1 MLIGAVEMLDGPM
14 DQAVLPAC
22 ALEMIHTY
30 SLIHDD
36 LPGMDNDSMRRGRPT
51 SHMVFGEGQAI
62 LAGDGLLSFA
72 FECMLKNALHYP
84 ARALQHLRAMDEI
97 ARGAGVSGMVGGQAA
112 LLSEAPFAARFGLA
126 GRAGVYALSIAEYNA
141 CMGKIVAAPTAGS
154 CGILPGALLA
164 AQEEDGFSDDELV
177 MALFAAAAIGR
188 AIALQ
193 ATISGAEGGCQA
205 ECGTAAGMAAAA
217 LTQLY
222 GGSPEAAAHACAF
235 ALMNTLGLVCD
246 PVGGLVEVPCVY
258 RNVGGVSQAVSAAQ
272 LALSGVACPIPLDE
286 MILTMRDIGDAMPS
300 SLRETGEGGCA
311 ACHACRRS

>member
-1 MLIGAVEMLDGPM
+1 MRTVAEWLDAARRHGSLGA
-14 DQAVLPAC
+14 A
-22 ALEMIHTY
+22 
-30 SLIHDD
+30 
-36 LPGMDNDSMRRGRPT
+36 
-51 SHMVFGEGQAI
+51 
-62 LAGDGLLSFA
+62 
-72 FECMLKNALHYP
+72 ALHWQAHERGEDP
-84 ARALQHLRAMDEI
+84 SVPLALMHGRLRVMRESAQ
-97 ARGAGVSGMVGGQAA
+97 AGLSPTLRSVSGMVGGEAA
-112 LLSEAPFAARFGLA
+112 LLAQSPFAGRFGLA
-126 GRAGVYALSIAEYNA
+126 GRAGIYALSIAEYNA

-286 MILTMRDIGDAMPS
+286 MILTMRDVGDAMPS

>member
-1 MLIGAVEMLDGPM
+1 MHGRLRVMRESA
-14 DQAVLPAC
+14 QAGL
-22 ALEMIHTY
+22 
-30 SLIHDD
+30 S
-36 LPGMDNDSMRRGRPT
+36 PT
-51 SHMVFGEGQAI
+51 
-62 LAGDGLLSFA
+62 
-72 FECMLKNALHYP
+72 
-84 ARALQHLRAMDEI
+84 LRS
-97 ARGAGVSGMVGGQAA
+97 VSGMVGGQAA
-112 LLSEAPFAARFGLA
+112 LLAQSPFAGRFGLA
-126 GRAGVYALSIAEYNA
+126 GRAGIYALSIAEYNA
-141 CMGKIVAAPTAGS
+141 CMGKSWPRPRRAAAASCPERCWPPRRRTA
-154 CGILPGALLA
+154 
-164 AQEEDGFSDDELV
+164 FSDDELV

-286 MILTMRDIGDAMPS
+286 MILTMRDVGDAMPS

-311 ACHACRRS
+311 ACHACRRN

>member
-1 MLIGAVEMLDGPM
+1 MRTIAEWLDAARQHGSLGAAALDWQAREQGGTPSRSLAQMRKRLHVMRESAQAGLSPMLR
-14 DQAVLPAC
+14 
-22 ALEMIHTY
+22 
-30 SLIHDD
+30 S
-36 LPGMDNDSMRRGRPT
+36 
-51 SHMVFGEGQAI
+51 
-62 LAGDGLLSFA
+62 
-72 FECMLKNALHYP
+72 
-84 ARALQHLRAMDEI
+84 
-97 ARGAGVSGMVGGQAA
+97 VSGMVGGQAA

-164 AQEEDGFSDDELV
+164 AQDVDGFSDDALV
-177 MALFAAAAIGR
+177 MALFAAAAIGHV
-188 AIALQ
+188 IALQ

-222 GGSPEAAAHACAF
+222 GGTPKAAAHACAF

-246 PVGGLVEVPCVY
+246 PVSGLVEVPCVY
-258 RNVGGVSQAVSAAQ
+258 RNVGGVSQAISAAQ
-272 LALSGVACPIPLDE
+272 LALSGVACPISLDE
-286 MILTMRDIGDAMPS
+286 MILTMRDVGDAMPS

-311 ACHACRRS
+311 ACHACRRD

>member
-1 MLIGAVEMLDGPM
+1 MELSFDSIASLVAAAESEGRPLSALVLEQQAAQLERSEADVYEMMHASYEVMRTAAAEGLKPGVRSASGLTGGDARRLHEHLQTNGSLIG
-14 DQAVLPAC
+14 
-22 ALEMIHTY
+22 
-30 SLIHDD
+30 
-36 LPGMDNDSMRRGRPT
+36 
-51 SHMVFGEGQAI
+51 
-62 LAGDGLLSFA
+62 GLLPQAMATALAVS
-72 FECMLKNALHYP
+72 EWNA
-84 ARALQHLRAMDEI
+84 AM
-97 ARGAGVSGMVGGQAA
+97 
-112 LLSEAPFAARFGLA
+112 
-126 GRAGVYALSIAEYNA
+126 GR
-141 CMGKIVAAPTAGS
+141 IVAAPTAGS

-164 AQEEDGFSDDELV
+164 AQEADGFSDDELV

-286 MILTMRDIGDAMPS
+286 MILTMRDVGDAMPS

-311 ACHACRRS
+311 ACHACRRN

>member
-1 MLIGAVEMLDGPM
+1 MRTIAEWLDAARLHGSLGA
-14 DQAVLPAC
+14 A
-22 ALEMIHTY
+22 
-30 SLIHDD
+30 
-36 LPGMDNDSMRRGRPT
+36 
-51 SHMVFGEGQAI
+51 
-62 LAGDGLLSFA
+62 
-72 FECMLKNALHYP
+72 ALHWQAQEKGGDASAP
-84 ARALQHLRAMDEI
+84 LALMHERLRVMRESAQ
-97 ARGAGVSGMVGGQAA
+97 AGLSPTLRSVSGMVGGQAA

-164 AQEEDGFSDDELV
+164 AQEADGFSDDELV

-188 AIALQ
+188 VIALQ

-222 GGSPEAAAHACAF
+222 GGTPEAAAHACAF

-246 PVGGLVEVPCVY
+246 PVDGLVEVPCVY
-258 RNVGGVSQAVSAAQ
+258 RNVGGVSQAISAAQ
-272 LALSGVACPIPLDE
+272 LALSGVACPISLDE
-286 MILTMRDIGDAMPS
+286 MILTMRDVGDAMPS